1 MLELCHKM
9 GINDISGSTYKDIKN
24 LANDLG
30 VELKFSYKRG
40 YSKHSTA
47 KIPLE
52 NILVEHS
59 PYKSLSKIRNRLIKE
74 GLKEHR
80 CEICGNNEWNGRP
93 IPLQLHHINGNPTDN
108 RIENLQVLCPN
119 CHAQTDNYSGKNS
132 YKDLDVTSSKII
144 EEYNEPK
151 TFEETHHSRENL
163 LSDFKELGSFT
174 KIGKKYNVT
183 EAAIRKWFSYYK
195 LPRYAKDVKN
205 MLGMKK

>member
-1 MLELCHKM
+1 M
-9 GINDISGSTYKDIKN
+9 
-24 LANDLG
+24 
-30 VELKFSYKRG
+30 
-40 YSKHSTA
+40 
-47 KIPLE
+47 
-52 NILVEHS
+52 
-59 PYKSLSKIRNRLIKE
+59 
-74 GLKEHR
+74 
-80 CEICGNNEWNGRP
+80 NGRP

-151 TFEETHHSRENL
+151 TFEETHPSRENL